1 MTNTEIMK
9 GLEFTERGKVAS
21 TVKNMREIFRQDTN
35 LCELIGYD
43 TFSASHV
50 LLKCPYWR
58 NAKTFRIYDEWTDD
72 DDAQLRIYLR
82 ENYNGFHNKELVE
95 DYLIEESRNHE
106 FNRVQEYFYK
116 LPKWDNVPRAE
127 ELFIK
132 YLGVEDTAFA
142 REVTLNWLIGAVSR
156 AFFAGCRYQTVLI
169 LHGKQGIGKSY
180 ILERLGGEFYISLQ
194 DAVDDSH
201 AEDAVQRAW
210 IVELK
215 ELASLRKAELNHIKS
230 FLEVQQVTRR
240 FAYQRKATTI
250 KRHCVFAGTVNDD
263 EFLRDHTGNR
273 RFIILHCN
281 NAMNTHVEG
290 LTDEIVKQIWAEV
303 YCKYKRKFVSGFNE
317 DKLRLSAEVMHI
329 AEDTAQLHVQD
340 DGLLSEIKAFV
351 DKKIPPRFI
360 WQLMTREERIKF
372 FTDGHIVFNQGE
384 LNARIRNTCAEETV
398 QSTVDELDS
407 FLREGADPHNVLSYT
422 RKGEFDSWYIYGYK
436 LRERICAAEIFN
448 ECFNANKGRATTRLI
463 AELLPKLDGWTLG
476 QRLRDKD
483 TVYKDIKKPYVRIE

>member
-1 MTNTEIMK
+1 MNQKIME
-9 GLEFTERGKVAS
+9 GLELTERGKVKS
-21 TVKNMREIFRQDTN
+21 TVANMRTIFRQDIS
-35 LCELIGYD
+35 LCGLIGYD
-43 TFSASHV
+43 TFSNSHV

-58 NAKTFRIYDEWTDD
+58 NAKTFRLYDEWTDD
-72 DDAQLRIYLR
+72 DDAQLSIYLR
-82 ENYNGFHNKELVE
+82 ENYNGFYNKKLTEE
-95 DYLIEESRNHE
+95 YLIEESRNHE
-106 FNRVQEYFYK
+106 FNRVQEYFYH

-156 AFFAGCRYQTVLI
+156 TFFSGCRYQTVLI

-230 FLEVQQVTRR
+230 FLEIQQITRR
-240 FAYQRKATTI
+240 FVYQRKATTI

-273 RFIILHCN
+273 RFIILHCG
-281 NAMNTHVEG
+281 NAMNHYVEG
-290 LTDEIVKQIWAEV
+290 LKDDVIKQIWAEV
-303 YCKYKRKFVSGFNE
+303 YYKYKRKFIGGFNE
-317 DKLRLSAEVMHI
+317 DELRLSSDAIHI

-340 DGLLSEIKAFV
+340 DGLLSEIQAFV
-351 DKKIPPRFI
+351 DKKIPPEYI

-372 FTDGHIVFNQGE
+372 FTDGHIAFNQGE
-384 LNARIRNTCAEETV
+384 LNARIRSTYEEEKV
-398 QSTVDELDS
+398 QSTIDELDS
-407 FLREGADPHNVLSYT
+407 FLREGSDPHNILSYT
-422 RKGEFDSWYIYGYK
+422 RKDDFNNWYIYGYE
-436 LRERICAAEIFN
+436 LRNTICAAEIFN
-448 ECFNANKGRATTRLI
+448 ECFNANKSRATTRLI
-463 AELLPKLDGWTLG
+463 SELLPKLEGWSLG
-476 QRLRDKD
+476 KRQRNKD
-483 TVYKDIKKPYVRIE
+483 TVYKDVKKPYIRTQ